1 MPADT
6 GDWQNINTTLS
17 YYVVVSILAVDV
29 PCSDLVI
36 RTLHVRCKVDVIRDS
51 SVGGLHCSTRL
62 RLHVDLTIL
71 KPYYSLPFGSANA
84 MSYHLSVLIKYNY
97 PAQCYFGCLF

>member
-1 MPADT
+1 MAADM
-6 GDWQNINTTLS
+6 GDWQNTHTTLS

-51 SVGGLHCSTRL
+51 CVGGIHCST

-71 KPYYSLPFGSANA
+71 EPYYSLPFGSANA
-84 MSYHLSVLIKYNY
+84 MSYTLSVLIKYNY
-97 PAQCYFGCLF
+97 PAQCNFGCVF